1 MKLPSYNLPRI
12 LKLRRKIIEGISLEY
27 HGYAHIAEAFDDLVN
42 RVSSLLPRVDRDV
55 VWNSMRTYAG
65 VALLNPQINELA
77 WRLAGNIHRLQNGVP
92 VPPWS
97 SFSEEE
103 WAPVQVQSVHRFRIA
118 RKKQKELDEPKEGEQ
133 RKKLI
138 QTRSVL
144 IAKIL
149 VLAGLPAGHTFE
161 KFMTEPAC
169 YFIRTDLG
177 FNQHAA
183 TPSDMFAEP
192 KKSYPMSDVTE
203 LTRMRFMA
211 LFNLD
216 SCEDGLNCKKIAC
229 TGSMKKWN
237 RSIMQ
242 KRQREGFNCPFNF
255 PLATHPCH
263 LCEKGYMV
271 CPAACHRL
279 NYTRKMCVKCNNP
292 KAFFDPERPG
302 SVCVDCLSRQLVKR
316 GT

>member
-1 MKLPSYNLPRI
+1 MKLPSYNIPRI
-12 LKLRRKIIEGISLEY
+12 LKLRKKIVEGISLEY
-27 HGYAHIAEAFDDLVN
+27 HGYAHDAEAFDSLVN
-42 RVSSLLPRVDRDV
+42 RVSSLLPKVDRDV
-55 VWNSMRTYAG
+55 VWDSIRTYAG
-65 VALLNPQINELA
+65 VAILNTQLHELS
-77 WRLAGNIHRLQNGVP
+77 WRLAGNISRLQDGVT
-92 VPPWS
+92 VPLWS
-97 SFSEEE
+97 SFSEQE
-103 WAPVQVQSVHRFRIA
+103 WVPVQVQSVQRFRVA
-118 RKKQKELDEPKEGEQ
+118 KKKQKEIVGQKETE
-133 RKKLI
+133 KKPI
-138 QTRSVL
+138 QTRSVM
-144 IAKIL
+144 IAKIM

-177 FNQHAA
+177 FSQYAA

-211 LFNLD
+211 LLTAD
-216 SCEDGLNCKKIAC
+216 SCKDGLNCNKIAC

-237 RSIMQ
+237 RLIMQ
-242 KRQREGFNCPFNF
+242 KRQREGFSCPFSY

-263 LCEKGYMV
+263 LCEKGYV
-271 CPAACHRL
+271 SCPASCHHL
-279 NYTRKMCVKCNNP
+279 DYHRKMCVKCNNP
-292 KAFFDPERPG
+292 KAFFDPEQPG